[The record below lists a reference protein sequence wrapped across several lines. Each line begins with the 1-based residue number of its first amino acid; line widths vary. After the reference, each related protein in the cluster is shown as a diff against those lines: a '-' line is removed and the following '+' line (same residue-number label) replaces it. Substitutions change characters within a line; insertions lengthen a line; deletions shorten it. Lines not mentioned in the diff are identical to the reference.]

1 MQGHIR
7 VRGLRVRSNDGV
19 PCEGVWMG
27 NLVEHLARVAQ
38 VGDDGIGAAE
48 LDNDGCGKWV
58 VVEMGA
64 VELGVDL
71 EEVVHGIA

>member
-1 MQGHIR
+1 
-7 VRGLRVRSNDGV
+7 
-19 PCEGVWMG
+19 MG

-38 VGDDGIGAAE
+38 VGDDGIGAAK
-48 LDNDGCGKWV
+48 LDNDRCGKWV

>member
-1 MQGHIR
+1 M
-7 VRGLRVRSNDGV
+7 
-19 PCEGVWMG
+19 E